1 MKIRKGIALAA
12 TVAMTVSLVA
22 GSASAEIAPEDLMV
36 GAFYIG
42 DENEGYTENHMRGIS
57 EMAEEYGL
65 DESQIIEKTLV
76 PEDESSYD
84 ASVDLADRGCQII
97 FGTSLGYEDYMIMA
111 AEEFPDIEFCHG
123 TGHQAETCG
132 LSNVHNYF
140 PAIYE
145 ARYVTGVA
153 AGMKINEMIENGEI
167 TSDEAKIGYVGAYPY
182 AEVISGYTAFFLGA
196 RSICPDVT
204 MEVKYT
210 NSWGSIDLEKECAQA
225 LIADGCILI
234 SQHADTVGA
243 PTACEEAGVY
253 CVGYN
258 VDMAAAVA
266 PNTAIVS
273 SLANWGSYYTYAVG
287 CVLNGE
293 EIDVDWCG
301 GYAEDAVGT
310 TPLNESIAAEGT
322 QEKMDE
328 AVDAIIDGSL
338 HVFDTS
344 TWTVDGE
351 TLDSYEE
358 NGVEYIS
365 DGYFHESEYGSAPAF
380 DIIIDGIDAPVE

>member
-167 TSDEAKIGYVGAYPY
+167 TSDEAKIGYVG
-182 AEVISGYTAFFLGA
+182 
-196 RSICPDVT
+196 
-204 MEVKYT
+204 
-210 NSWGSIDLEKECAQA
+210 
-225 LIADGCILI
+225 LIRM
-234 SQHADTVGA
+234 
-243 PTACEEAGVY
+243 P
-253 CVGYN
+253 
-258 VDMAAAVA
+258 
-266 PNTAIVS
+266 
-273 SLANWGSYYTYAVG
+273 
-287 CVLNGE
+287 
-293 EIDVDWCG
+293 
-301 GYAEDAVGT
+301 
-310 TPLNESIAAEGT
+310 
-322 QEKMDE
+322 K
-328 AVDAIIDGSL
+328 
-338 HVFDTS
+338 
-344 TWTVDGE
+344 
-351 TLDSYEE
+351 
-358 NGVEYIS
+358 
-365 DGYFHESEYGSAPAF
+365 
-380 DIIIDGIDAPVE
+380 

>member
-1 MKIRKGIALAA
+1 
-12 TVAMTVSLVA
+12 
-22 GSASAEIAPEDLMV
+22 
-36 GAFYIG
+36 
-42 DENEGYTENHMRGIS
+42 
-57 EMAEEYGL
+57 
-65 DESQIIEKTLV
+65 
-76 PEDESSYD
+76 
-84 ASVDLADRGCQII
+84 
-97 FGTSLGYEDYMIMA
+97 
-111 AEEFPDIEFCHG
+111 
-123 TGHQAETCG
+123 
-132 LSNVHNYF
+132 
-140 PAIYE
+140 
-145 ARYVTGVA
+145 
-153 AGMKINEMIENGEI
+153 
-167 TSDEAKIGYVGAYPY
+167 
-182 AEVISGYTAFFLGA
+182 
-196 RSICPDVT
+196 